1 MDIITAADLAAWLR
15 DASLESDASII
26 QIVELTND
34 LITDS
39 WTDAEDPVPVR
50 IKMLALSIAARAW
63 VNSPALAN
71 VASTSVRVDDGA
83 TDTRFRSPGR
93 LGVYLTADE
102 LALLNGEQR
111 TRSVRLTIYGEV

>member
-1 MDIITAADLAAWLR
+1 VDIITAADLAAWLR
-15 DASLESDASII
+15 DTSLATDDSLE

-39 WTDAEDPVPVR
+39 WTDPDDPVPVR

-63 VNSPALAN
+63 VNSPALSN
-71 VASTSVRVDDGA
+71 VESTSVRVDDAG
-83 TDTRFRSPGR
+83 TTQRFRSPAR